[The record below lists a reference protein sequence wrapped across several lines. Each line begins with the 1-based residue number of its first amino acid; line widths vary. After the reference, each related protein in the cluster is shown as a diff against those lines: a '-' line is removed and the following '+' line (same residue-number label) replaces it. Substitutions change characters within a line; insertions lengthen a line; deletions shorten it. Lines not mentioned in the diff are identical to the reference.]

1 MPLKVLSAVVWPIA
15 TTQQIM
21 VIILTSELSAI
32 LRSGFSFSGDGTGHS
47 WSTEAAASS
56 GSLRSQAGTNSIAK
70 QTREPSRRP
79 GGPPDR
85 ESKHTPLT
93 SDAQGEA
100 EPELEPEPEPGS
112 GSHSRTAISLGEG
125 RRPGQNS
132 RASPAQPT
140 FAGAHHT
147 PSGWGPAP
155 NNDHAP
161 PGPVSSQAPP
171 LAPPH
176 REPGA

>member
-1 MPLKVLSAVVWPIA
+1 MERATAGLPRLRPALAVSGLKQEPTLLPNKPGNR
-15 TTQQIM
+15 
-21 VIILTSELSAI
+21 L
-32 LRSGFSFSGDGTGHS
+32 GD
-47 WSTEAAASS
+47 
-56 GSLRSQAGTNSIAK
+56 QA
-70 QTREPSRRP
+70 
-79 GGPPDR
+79 GPPDR

-93 SDAQGEA
+93 SEAQGEA